1 MPCVPDRFTQLNL
14 PAWAVCLLWL
24 LALPVLLAGL
34 GEPIV
39 QRTQEA
45 RVLETARE
53 MATSGDARQW
63 LLPRLNDKVRL
74 QKPPLAYWASAG
86 AFKLLGVSEFA
97 GRLPFALAGW
107 LTLAIVYRFGKGLFD
122 QRFGLLSAGILL
134 TSFMFFR
141 HFRLAE
147 TDALATLFV
156 TASVYGMWRGV
167 RALEISR
174 AVLFFNLAGV
184 AAGLAVLAK
193 GPPAAFPL
201 LFLVAWAAVERRWTA
216 LQRFVLS
223 GALLTAIVVGGWWFL
238 LIRSTPEFAV
248 LKHEIEVVTVGEQHP
263 GPFYVYLPQLF
274 IVLAPW
280 TGLYILGLVWAILH
294 WRAQP
299 AMRVVLTWGA
309 AIFVPLCFVGNKQNH
324 YLVPLTPAMAMV
336 TAYAVHR
343 GLGADPAERR
353 AAGWVIAFTLAAA
366 LASPAAVM
374 YAARHERGAMQH
386 LDLALCLI
394 LLAGTVA
401 AISLGR
407 RNGTLAA
414 VAGMIAAV
422 AIAFAVTF
430 GRWLPSLEPVNHR
443 TVAAELRARYGDG
456 PYAFFGPNESM
467 PLVWNLRNIIRE
479 TPTPEELDAVLRTA
493 PDTVVIAQVKNNKEP
508 PPLPPQLIER
518 GRLDTGN
525 EGNVLCIY
533 RAGSE

>member
-1 MPCVPDRFTQLNL
+1 VIL
-14 PAWAVCLLWL
+14 LLWV

-34 GEPIV
+34 GTPVV

-45 RVLETARE
+45 RVLETGRE
-53 MATSGDARQW
+53 MLASTGWRQW
-63 LLPRLNDKVRL
+63 MVPKLNGEQRL
-74 QKPPLAYWASAG
+74 QKPPLAYWAAAG
-86 AFKLLGVSEFA
+86 GFKLFGINDFA

-107 LTLAIVYRFGKGLFD
+107 LTLAVVYLFGRDLNGA
-122 QRFGLLSAGILL
+122 RFGLLSAAVLL

-147 TDALATLFV
+147 TDSLVAFFVAAGMYTLWK
-156 TASVYGMWRGV
+156 G
-167 RALEISR
+167 
-174 AVLFFNLAGV
+174 GV
-184 AAGLAVLAK
+184 AATEKRGTAWFHLAGLSIGLAVMAK
-193 GPPAAFPL
+193 GPPAVFPVLFFVAWVAVERRGRAIVRLLLSGAALTALIVGGAWFLYIYQAGQFRVLREELFVIAHGEDHVRPFHMYLPL
-201 LFLVAWAAVERRWTA
+201 LFLIT
-216 LQRFVLS
+216 
-223 GALLTAIVVGGWWFL
+223 
-238 LIRSTPEFAV
+238 
-248 LKHEIEVVTVGEQHP
+248 
-263 GPFYVYLPQLF
+263 
-274 IVLAPW
+274 APW
-280 TGLYILGLVWAILH
+280 TGLFTVGLVEAARG
-294 WRAQP
+294 WRRSEA
-299 AMRVVLTWGA
+299 ARVALLWLGVVL
-309 AIFVPLCFVGNKQNH
+309 VPLCFMGNKQNH

-353 AAGWVIAFTLAAA
+353 AAGWVIALTLVAA

-374 YAARHERGAMQH
+374 YAARHERGGVQH

-414 VAGMIAAV
+414 VFGMIALVAV
-422 AIAFAVTF
+422 TFAVTF

-443 TVAAELRARYGDG
+443 TVAAELRARYGDVSFA
-456 PYAFFGPNESM
+456 YIGPNESM

-479 TPTPEELDAVLRTA
+479 TPTREELDQVLRIA

-518 GRLDTGN
+518 ARLAGM
-525 EGNVLCIY
+525 EGNVLRIY
-533 RAGSE
+533 RANPN